1 MAHWCPILQFVEAV
15 LPAVAAAVVPFLAQV
30 VAPLAAVA
38 ATVMTVNEIHRS
50 TVTIVETMAK

>member
-1 MAHWCPILQFVEAV
+1 M
-15 LPAVAAAVVPFLAQV
+15 AAAVVPFLAQV

-38 ATVMTVNEIHRS
+38 ATVMTVKEIHRS